1 MTNNEKMI
9 NLKNVFG
16 RDVGVLNAK
25 TYHETVKN
33 VRAVVSAIV
42 STYAYEIAYR
52 EGKINAVDSCRISAR
67 FGNLDENTTSKGTT
81 GARRV
86 HAIAFGLI
94 ELASVGTFTG
104 SFGFDDFKREID
116 MMITPIIKADLGI

>member
-9 NLKNVFG
+9 NLKNVFAN
-16 RDVGVLNAK
+16 VGVLNGK
-25 TYHETVKN
+25 TYYQTLGI
-33 VRAVVSAIV
+33 VRAVVSDLV

-67 FGNLDENTTSKGTT
+67 FGNLDQNSNVSAGVK
-81 GARRV
+81 RV

-94 ELASVGTFTG
+94 ELASVG
-104 SFGFDDFKREID
+104 GFDGDYDDFKRELDI
-116 MMITPIIKADLGI
+116 MITPVIKADLGI

>member
-1 MTNNEKMI
+1 MI

-33 VRAVVSAIV
+33 VRAVVSTIV
-42 STYAYEIAYR
+42 STYSYEIAYR

-67 FGNLDENTTSKGTT
+67 FGNLDENTTSGE
-81 GARRV
+81 RRV

-104 SFGFDDFKREID
+104 SLAFEDFKREID

>member
-16 RDVGVLNAK
+16 RDIGVLNAK

-33 VRAVVSAIV
+33 VKAVVSAIV
-42 STYAYEIAYR
+42 STYSYEIAYR

-67 FGNLDENTTSKGTT
+67 FGNLDENSMSKGTR
-81 GARRV
+81 GERRV
-86 HAIAFGLI
+86 HAIALGLI
-94 ELASVGTFTG
+94 ELATVGTFTG
-104 SFGFDDFKREID
+104 TLAFEDFKYEID
-116 MMITPIIKADLGI
+116 MMITPVVKADLGI

>member
-33 VRAVVSAIV
+33 VKSVVSAIV
-42 STYAYEIAYR
+42 STYSYEIAYR

-67 FGNLDENTTSKGTT
+67 FGNLDENSMAKGTR
-81 GARRV
+81 GERRV
-86 HAIAFGLI
+86 HAIALGLI
-94 ELASVGTFTG
+94 ELASGGTFTG
-104 SFGFDDFKREID
+104 TLAFEDFKYEID
-116 MMITPIIKADLGI
+116 MMITPVVKADLGI

>member
-16 RDVGVLNAK
+16 RDLGVLNAK
-25 TYHETVKN
+25 TYRETVKN

-42 STYAYEIAYR
+42 STYSYEIAYR

-67 FGNLDENTTSKGTT
+67 FGNLDENSSKGTR
-81 GARRV
+81 GERCV
-86 HAIAFGLI
+86 HAIALGLI
-94 ELASVGTFTG
+94 ELATIGTFTG
-104 SFGFDDFKREID
+104 TLAFEDFKCEID
-116 MMITPIIKADLGI
+116 MMITPVVKADLGI